1 MIFSVGRA
9 DVTAEI
15 TSVRQFFTFSVM
27 PSLSIMI
34 ICACVKGRSH
44 RSVQLCSMREWGRG
58 RTYAPASMNFLARS
72 MSHLGSRVP
81 ADSSSSTEASPPAPH
96 LVIMRGSQ

>member
-1 MIFSVGRA
+1 MIFSLGSA
-9 DVTAEI
+9 EVTAEI

-44 RSVQLCSMREWGRG
+44 CSVQVSSIRAQGRG

-96 LVIMRGSQ
+96 LVVTRSSQ